1 MASIKRSLHIPALV
15 SALSLQLFFTGPA
28 HAFFIKTSQVTAP
41 EAAQS
46 QYRKAEPEPL
56 FRFAQRMKDE
66 GNRAEARRSFAEV
79 RRLFP
84 DSEWAP
90 RAAFLQA
97 LLAIEE
103 GDPGALT
110 FLEESAG
117 LSGIDDYLLFYRAR
131 ALSAQGLHA
140 EAATAYESIIL
151 SYPSYLLAEK
161 AGYLS
166 AAAFFEGADFQKSAE
181 TFEKFIKKHPRS
193 HLSTDATLLLSESY
207 IKSGAPEKA
216 VVHLKGL
223 AIGQP
228 AAAIGQKAH
237 KKLAELDSAGVSG
250 AKLTPEERF
259 RRAEGLLRSASFEAA
274 IEEYK
279 SLSGSSEFKGKAS
292 VKTAVALSRQKKYAQ
307 AEKLLK
313 EHLSAE
319 RPAMEAEALYWYA
332 LSSVR
337 QGGVGGAEEALKR
350 LSVKFPASDE
360 HVRVLML
367 LGQLKEDKDP
377 EGAMKL
383 YKKVLS
389 NFANSPVSDDAFWNL
404 AWGSYASGRYEEAYE
419 GFSHYLVA
427 KPGGRD
433 TTRSRYWKA
442 RSAEN
447 LGRAGEAAGGYGEV
461 CAKAPDTFYCL
472 MAASRARGLENE
484 TVSALSDA
492 RAVPAS
498 ALKSNPRPP
507 LEGLQGES
515 VFSGEPGYRAARELL
530 TLGLRE
536 EAANELERIASAHS
550 GKRADLAELAM
561 LLYEAGDYYRAFR
574 IYRLHL
580 SAERELLHLGFPL
593 WIVESV
599 REKSGIPVD
608 PFLVAAVARE
618 ESHFNPGAVSPVGAL
633 GMMQIM
639 PSTGKGI
646 AARLGESFAEGSLF
660 EPATSIRFGSWY
672 LGHLLERFNG
682 DLALAISGYNA
693 GPKAAERWG
702 RTLPFELDEF
712 VESIP
717 YEETRAY
724 SKRVLRSYAE
734 FLRLAGED
742 PVERIRRIEPYGG
755 KTKDPGEAD
764 ASGERPVY
772 ASTGSGPGLR
782 SSFPLTLLSAPFRR
796 AIPLF

>member
-28 HAFFIKTSQVTAP
+28 HAFFVKTSQVTAP

-46 QYRKAEPEPL
+46 LFRKAGPEPL
-56 FRFAQRMKDE
+56 FMFALKMKDE
-66 GNRAEARRSFAEV
+66 GNKAEARRSFAEV
-79 RRLFP
+79 RKLFP
-84 DSEWAP
+84 DSAWAP
-90 RAAFLQA
+90 RAAFLLA
-97 LLAIEE
+97 LIALEE
-103 GDPGALT
+103 GDPGALAY
-110 FLEESAG
+110 LEESAG
-117 LSGIDDYLLFYRAR
+117 LSGIDDYRLFYRAK

-140 EAATAYESIIL
+140 EAAGAYESIIL
-151 SYPSYLLAEK
+151 SYPSSLLAEK
-161 AGYLS
+161 SRYLG
-166 AAAFFEGADFQKSAE
+166 AAALFEGAAFQKSAE
-181 TFEKFIKKHPRS
+181 AFEKFLKTHPEGP
-193 HLSTDATLLLSESY
+193 LSADAALMLSDSY
-207 IKSGAPEKA
+207 IKSGAPEKGVA
-216 VVHLKGL
+216 RLKGL
-223 AIGQP
+223 ALGQP
-228 AAAIGQKAH
+228 AAASGQKAH
-237 KKLAELDSAGVSG
+237 KKLAQLDSEGVKG

-259 RRAEGLLRSASFEAA
+259 RRAEGLLRAASFEAA
-274 IEEYK
+274 IGEYK
-279 SLSGSSEFKGKAS
+279 SLSGSPEFKGKAS
-292 VKTAVALSRQKKYAQ
+292 VKTAVALARQKKYGQ

-319 RPAMEAEALYWYA
+319 KPSLEAEALYWYA
-332 LSSVR
+332 LTSIR
-337 QGGVGGAEEALKR
+337 QGKDGGALEALKR
-350 LSVKFPASDE
+350 LSVKFPRSDE
-360 HVRVLML
+360 RGRVMML
-367 LGQLKEDKDP
+367 LARFKEEKDL
-377 EGAMKL
+377 EEAVKL
-383 YKKVLS
+383 YKTVIS
-389 NFANSPVSDDAFWNL
+389 DFAGSPVSDDAFWNL
-404 AWGSYASGRYEEAYE
+404 AWGAYASGSYEDAYE
-419 GFSHYLVA
+419 GFSRYLAA

-447 LGRAGEAAGGYGEV
+447 LGRGGEAAGGYEEV

-472 MAASRARGLENE
+472 MAASRARELEKR
-484 TVSALSDA
+484 TGAVLAGA
-492 RAVPAS
+492 RAIPAS
-498 ALKSNPRPP
+498 AFNPGTRPSTD
-507 LEGLQGES
+507 GLQGES
-515 VFSGEPGYRAARELL
+515 VFAGVPGYRAAVELL
-530 TLGLRE
+530 ALGLRE
-536 EAANELERIASAHS
+536 EAADELERIASLHS
-550 GKRADLAELAM
+550 GKRADLAEIAM

-580 SAERELLHLGFPL
+580 SADRDFNHLGFPL
-593 WIVESV
+593 RIVESV
-599 REKSGIPVD
+599 REKSGVPVD

-693 GPKAAERWG
+693 GPNAAERWA
-702 RTLPFELDEF
+702 RSLPFELDEF

-717 YEETRAY
+717 YNETRAY

-742 PVERIRRIEPYGG
+742 PVERIRRVEPYGG
-755 KTKDPGEAD
+755 KAKDPGEAD
-764 ASGERPVY
+764 ASGVMPVY

-782 SSFPLTLLSAPFRR
+782 PFFPLTLLSAPFQR